1 MEFETLT
8 ADDIEKL
15 LSGKKIKKADFN
27 LSDSNE
33 DNTNEDTKD
42 KSSVPNTKK
51 EKNISVETKNKN
63 PRPSEV

>member
-8 ADDIEKL
+8 ADDIEEL
-15 LSGKKIKKADFN
+15 LSGKKIKKADIN
-27 LSDSNE
+27 ITNSNK
-33 DNTNEDTKD
+33 DNINKDTKD

-51 EKNISVETKNKN
+51 EKNIGVETKNKN

>member
-8 ADDIEKL
+8 ADDIEEL

-27 LSDSNE
+27 LSNSNK
-33 DNTNEDTKD
+33 DNTNKDTKD
-42 KSSVPNTKK
+42 KSSVPNTKE
-51 EKNISVETKNKN
+51 EKNIGIETKNKN